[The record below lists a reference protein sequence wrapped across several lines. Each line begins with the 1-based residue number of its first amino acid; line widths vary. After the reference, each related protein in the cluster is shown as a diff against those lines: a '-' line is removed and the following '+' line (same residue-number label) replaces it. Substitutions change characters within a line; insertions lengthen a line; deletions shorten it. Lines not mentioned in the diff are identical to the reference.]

1 MRVHDINGTKSNTV
15 QPKPWNHINSL
26 HLIPKHERR
35 ERERKYRESCELLK
49 PQNFPFPV
57 THLLQSGHTFK
68 SFPNSYTN
76 NWVQL
81 ACLPPGWNNKRVRSG
96 LRVPIRV
103 RMGAG
108 QGRAVQMAQMARF
121 GFLTVGSC
129 SGHQVTGAQLA
140 LPAAGEDSWE
150 RGFFWGPAGSTKGL
164 KKYCAVMDIPY
175 HGLACTSFLYP
186 ACPPW
191 WRVLTCP
198 ALRAAACRTATSSAD
213 GSHMSLDCQ
222 CPHVGPM
229 PTVLPCC
236 PEVFQVLVNFLFTAG
251 LVRH

>member
-1 MRVHDINGTKSNTV
+1 MQLPDVGAAAAGATESEEPGSKARVTTPLAGRPGPLCAAPAGDREGAERPGEGYSTSTNMHSGRLDSFLSQLRWELVRLWSGCGGKDVCGVRDCRLAGTTNGYGVGSGC
-15 QPKPWNHINSL
+15 PS
-26 HLIPKHERR
+26 
-35 ERERKYRESCELLK
+35 ES
-49 PQNFPFPV
+49 
-57 THLLQSGHTFK
+57 
-68 SFPNSYTN
+68 
-76 NWVQL
+76 
-81 ACLPPGWNNKRVRSG
+81 GW
-96 LRVPIRV
+96 
-103 RMGAG
+103 G

-140 LPAAGEDSWE
+140 LPAAGEDSWK
-150 RGFFWGPAGSTKGL
+150 RGFFWGHAGSTKGL
-164 KKYCAVMDIPY
+164 KKYCAVVDIPY
-175 HGLACTSFLYP
+175 YGLACTSFLYP

-236 PEVFQVLVNFLFTAG
+236 PEVFKSL
-251 LVRH
+251 